1 MNFNI
6 VKIAKAEDNI
16 GMEPIRL
23 PSDEEIS
30 AAYDQGKEAVI
41 KLFHQT
47 LGNLAERFQRLEDQI
62 AKNSSNSGKPPSSDG
77 LKKKTQS
84 LRKPSGKKSGGQPGH
99 KGHTLKAVAKPDQVE
114 LHRVKECRH
123 CHASLEEVAVQGQ
136 EKRQVFEVPPVRIQV
151 TEHQAEI
158 KECPSC
164 HQKTTGEFPKAV
176 TQPVQYGSGLKAQ
189 LVYFNQYQFV
199 PLERTVEI
207 IEALYGH
214 TVSEAAIVEAC
225 AQTAKQVAPINQAAK
240 EELKVTEEP
249 VGFDETGG
257 RIISK
262 LWWLHVACTPLL
274 TYYEAHEK
282 RGCKALDQIG
292 ILPKRKGV
300 AMHDGYRSYY
310 QYEDALHALCNGHHL
325 RELKFIQERYQQS
338 WAFDMEKL
346 LLEIKKTVE
355 EAQPAADHLSAQQIA
370 DFEAR
375 YDAIVIAGLQA
386 NLLSEPAPPIPKRRG
401 KPKQHPAKNL
411 LDHFQTRK
419 RGVLA
424 FMYDFKV
431 PFDNNLAERDIRMMK
446 VKQKVSGCFRSEA
459 GAKAF
464 CQVRSYVST
473 ARKNG
478 LRALDAL
485 RMAVSG
491 QPFVPP
497 SLSKVAASAA

>member
-1 MNFNI
+1 
-6 VKIAKAEDNI
+6 
-16 GMEPIRL
+16 MEPIRL
-23 PSDEEIS
+23 PSEAEIR
-30 AAYDQGKEAVI
+30 AAFRQGEDAVVKI
-41 KLFHQT
+41 FFET
-47 LGNLAERFQRLEDQI
+47 LGNLAEHIQRLEDQI
-62 AKNSSNSGKPPSSDG
+62 AKNSGNSSKPPSSDG

-123 CHASLEEVAVQGQ
+123 CHASLEEVAVEGH

-158 KECPSC
+158 KACPNC
-164 HQKTTGEFPKAV
+164 HQKTVGEFPDAV

-214 TVSEAAIVEAC
+214 TVSEAAIIEAC
-225 AQTAKQVAPINQAAK
+225 AQTSKQVAPINLAAK

-257 RIISK
+257 RIVSK
-262 LWWLHVACTPLL
+262 LWWLHVACTTQL

-292 ILPKRKGV
+292 ILPKRKGAAV
-300 AMHDGYRSYY
+300 HDGYRSYY
-310 QYEDALHALCNGHHL
+310 QYEDALHVLCNGHHL

-355 EAQPAADHLSAQQIA
+355 EAQPAANHLSAQPIA

-386 NLLSEPAPPIPKRRG
+386 NLLSEPAAPIPKKRG

-419 RGVLA
+419 RFVLA

-431 PFDNNLAERDIRMMK
+431 PFDNNQAERDLRMVK
-446 VKQKVSGCFRSEA
+446 LKQKVSGCFRSTE
-459 GAKAF
+459 GAKVF
-464 CQVRSYVST
+464 CQIRSYVST

-478 LRALDAL
+478 QPLLDVLQMALTG
-485 RMAVSG
+485 S
-491 QPFVPP
+491 PYVPP
-497 SLSKVAASAA
+497 ILQARLSSPA